1 MRKLLSFLLLSTVLT
16 ISSFA
21 ADKIAKGTSVKILE
35 IAKSDS
41 YYEERADLLGKDA
54 KAVSELEKN
63 TDGFYS
69 GSLETTDGRSIFF
82 SSVKVSVKSGSSSS
96 SATTTTK
103 PKTITGTEFSGSTI
117 PKGTRFKV
125 LEVPSDDAYY
135 SDRDDIEG
143 QTGTTTAELT
153 LEDGYTGG
161 SLVLDNGKSYYFYK
175 VKIGKSSTP
184 APAKTTSSTS
194 TKTTTTASSSAT
206 TAKTPKFLTG
216 TIKKGTVVYVAE
228 ISEDDS
234 YYSDR
239 YDHVG
244 KKGKIGKNDLTMKE
258 GGWYAGDFSYDDGST
273 AYFYKVKFS
282 KEPVDKIIR
291 PVDEVKSTDDDY
303 YLDYSDEPKKAD
315 VGEWDDA
322 ANDDDIKEGD
332 KVKITAVS
340 PEDSYYDDR
349 DEYVGKVGVAG
360 DDLDYV
366 SDDNGYGGSVTLED
380 GSKPYF
386 YLVKLKKISGSTT
399 TKKTTSSSS
408 SSSKTIA
415 KGTKVMV
422 TDLDPDDGFYSDKGK
437 YIRKKGKVAEGLN
450 KQEGD
455 YYSGKILFDDGTD
468 AYFFKV
474 KVTILN

>member
-1 MRKLLSFLLLSTVLT
+1 MRKLFSFLLLSTVLT

-54 KAVSELEKN
+54 KAVSELTKN

-82 SSVKVSVKSGSSSS
+82 SSVKVSVKSGSSSITS
-96 SATTTTK
+96 TTK
-103 PKTITGTEFSGSTI
+103 TSTGAEFSGSTI

-135 SDRDDIEG
+135 SDRNDIEG
-143 QTGTTTAELT
+143 QTGTTTYELT

-175 VKIGKSSTP
+175 VKIGKSTST
-184 APAKTTSSTS
+184 APSKTTVSTTTKTTSAS
-194 TKTTTTASSSAT
+194 TTT
-206 TAKTPKFLTG
+206 KTPKFVTG
-216 TIKKGTVVYVAE
+216 TIKKGTAVYLAE

-234 YYSDR
+234 YYRDR
-239 YDHVG
+239 FDYVG
-244 KKGKIGKNDLTMKE
+244 KKGKPTKGDLTMKE
-258 GGWYAGDFSYDDGST
+258 DGWYAGDFAYDDGST

-282 KEPVDKIIR
+282 KEPVAKLER
-291 PVDEVKSTDDDY
+291 PVEDVKVDDDY
-303 YLDYSDEPKKAD
+303 DYSSAPKKAD
-315 VGEWDDA
+315 VAEWDDA
-322 ANDDDIKEGD
+322 VNDEDIKQGD
-332 KVKITAVS
+332 KVKVTAVS

-349 DEYVGKVGVAG
+349 DEYVGQEGVAG
-360 DDLDYV
+360 DDLDYD
-366 SDDNGYGGSVTLED
+366 SDNNGYGGTIELTD

-386 YLVKLKKISGSTT
+386 YLVKLKKIGGSSS
-399 TKKTTSSSS
+399 TKKTTSGSS

-415 KGTKVMV
+415 KGTKVII
-422 TDLDPDDGFYSDKGK
+422 TDLSSDDSFYSDKGK

-450 KQEGD
+450 QQDGD
-455 YYSGKILFDDGTD
+455 FYSGKIIFEDGTD
-468 AYFFKV
+468 AYFYKV